1 MADYSSAKKDASEMY
16 KNLGPVID
24 DVVKKHS
31 KEIDE
36 IIAKIKKDLSSLTNK
51 EIRDYILQL
60 SIENYYFAESRDK
73 SMLMQ
78 ECALLL
84 LKENQAE
91 SFNSTDGTQAIRT
104 NQSLLDTKDRQIVLM
119 VQNSVATHLKS
130 KLDESH
136 RIVESLK
143 SVLISRNIENK
154 LKGVN
159 NDATSDLYSDGF

>member
-1 MADYSSAKKDASEMY
+1 MTDYSSAKKDASAMY
-16 KNLGPVID
+16 KNLRPVID

-36 IIAKIKKDLSSLTNK
+36 IIAKIKKDLSSLTSK
-51 EIRDYILQL
+51 EIREYILQL
-60 SIENYYFAESRDK
+60 SIENYYFAEAKDK
-73 SMLMQ
+73 SMLMR
-78 ECALLL
+78 ECALTL
-84 LKENQAE
+84 LKENQAD

-104 NQSLLDTKDRQIVLM
+104 NQSLLDTTDRQIVLTM
-119 VQNSVATHLKS
+119 QDSVATHLKS

-136 RIVESLK
+136 RIVDSLK
-143 SVLISRNIENK
+143 NVLISINIENK

>member
-16 KNLGPVID
+16 KNLKPVID

-36 IIAKIKKDLSSLTNK
+36 IIAKIKKDLSLLTNT
-51 EIRDYILQL
+51 EIRNYILQL
-60 SIENYYFAESRDK
+60 SIENYSFAESKDK
-73 SMLMQ
+73 SMLMR
-78 ECALLL
+78 ECALAL

-91 SFNSTDGTQAIRT
+91 SFNSTVGTQAIRT
-104 NQSLLDTKDRQIVLM
+104 NQSLMDTMDRQIVLM
-119 VQNSVATHLKS
+119 MQDSVATRLKS

-136 RIVESLK
+136 RIVDSLK
-143 SVLISRNIENK
+143 SVLISRNVENK

-159 NDATSDLYSDGF
+159 NDAGADLYSDSF